1 MRVLLLFL
9 NTNYQGTMSKKTTEH
24 AASVLKEIMA
34 GLNPDVIKDYEMP
47 TLCNMETARET
58 GFAVILT
65 LSTKFDYTS
74 AVLDDWRKRLEAD
87 DYMISVKRNQLRVRF
102 NVMYGKK

>member
-1 MRVLLLFL
+1 
-9 NTNYQGTMSKKTTEH
+9 MSKKTTEH

-34 GLNPDVIKDYEMP
+34 GLNPDVIKGYEMP

>member
-1 MRVLLLFL
+1 
-9 NTNYQGTMSKKTTEH
+9 MSKKTTEH

-47 TLCNMETARET
+47 TLCNMETAKET

-102 NVMYGKK
+102 NVMYGKKKKL

>member
-1 MRVLLLFL
+1 
-9 NTNYQGTMSKKTTEH
+9 MSKKTTEH

-34 GLNPDVIKDYEMP
+34 GLNHDVIKDYEMP